1 MEVSEPAKAIMLTAF
16 VKMCR
21 HDSSLVPLARKVFS
35 EYTNHWNVELYARAC
50 EYSKMLDLLDE
61 SQTQTSLVDVSN
73 NNEEGIG
80 KELVLGAL
88 EKMPNFSEEI

>member
-21 HDSSLVPLARKVFS
+21 HDASLIPQARKVFA
-35 EYTNHWNVELYARAC
+35 EYTNHWNVELQARAC
-50 EYSKMLDLLDE
+50 EYSKMLDLLDG
-61 SQTQTSLVDVSN
+61 SQTSLVDVSN
-73 NNEEGIG
+73 NNEEGG
-80 KELVLGAL
+80 EKELVLGAL

>member
-1 MEVSEPAKAIMLTAF
+1 
-16 VKMCR
+16 
-21 HDSSLVPLARKVFS
+21 
-35 EYTNHWNVELYARAC
+35 
-50 EYSKMLDLLDE
+50 MLDLLDE

-73 NNEEGIG
+73 NNEEGVE